1 MNAIRDLL
9 VSIYLDG
16 CSGNMKVCRT
26 FRAKVIKGQVILIIS
41 SSVIFFRSL
50 LSEVREGA
58 FHPA

>member
-26 FRAKVIKGQVILIIS
+26 FRAKVIKDQVILIIS
-41 SSVIFFRSL
+41 SSVIFFWITII
-50 LSEVREGA
+50 
-58 FHPA
+58 